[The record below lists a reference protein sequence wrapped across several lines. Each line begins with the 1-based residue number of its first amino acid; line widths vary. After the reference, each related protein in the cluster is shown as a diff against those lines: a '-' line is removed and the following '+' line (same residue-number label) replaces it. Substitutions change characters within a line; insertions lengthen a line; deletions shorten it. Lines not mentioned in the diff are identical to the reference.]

1 MVAQCFAESLRSL
14 CTERI
19 VGQVQFGQIM
29 DRCQGLNQKLKL
41 NRDQKDSMAKTTH
54 ISQGETAITGGASG
68 GEAEVL
74 QAVAF
79 SQNRGDRSSSAT
91 STHIVVE
98 MKSFERRDYA
108 GGHNFCDQFAG
119 LLRQTD
125 VAKIQVL
132 RRKTTTRI
140 VSVRLQ
146 VNVSGFIRRYL

>member
-19 VGQVQFGQIM
+19 VGQVQFSQIM

-41 NRDQKDSMAKTTH
+41 NRNQQDSMAITTH

-98 MKSFERRDYA
+98 MKSFERRDNA
-108 GGHNFCDQFAG
+108 GCHNFCDQFAG
-119 LLRQTD
+119 LL
-125 VAKIQVL
+125 
-132 RRKTTTRI
+132 
-140 VSVRLQ
+140 
-146 VNVSGFIRRYL
+146 